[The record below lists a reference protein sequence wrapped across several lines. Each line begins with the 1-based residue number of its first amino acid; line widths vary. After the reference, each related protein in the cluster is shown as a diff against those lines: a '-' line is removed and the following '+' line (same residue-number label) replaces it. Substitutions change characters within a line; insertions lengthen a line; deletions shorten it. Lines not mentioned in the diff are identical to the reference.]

1 MAPISHRSGNMTL
14 RGSTDSEKKI
24 SGAVLPSPNLSI
36 FSFSELKAA
45 TINFSNDRVLGEG
58 GFGRVYKGLLKGKS
72 NTKNGSGSLIA
83 VKKLNHES
91 MQGVEQW
98 QNEVNFLGRLSHPN
112 LVKLLGYCWE
122 DKELMLVYEFMQ
134 RGSLD
139 MHLFRRGSAIE
150 PLPWDIRLKI
160 LIGAARGLAF
170 LHAVDAKVVY
180 RDFKTSNILL
190 DESYHAKLS
199 DFGLAKSGP
208 MPGCSHVT
216 TRVIGT
222 YGYAAPEYVATGHL
236 YVKSDVYGFGVM
248 VAEML
253 TGLPALD
260 VRRPSGKQNLV
271 EWIKPYLGKMSKLKM
286 VMDLGLEG
294 RYPTRC
300 ALQIGQL
307 ALNCLEVEPKKR
319 PSAQEIAET
328 LERMDSS
335 ASAVEKARQHRVRFG

>member
-1 MAPISHRSGNMTL
+1 
-14 RGSTDSEKKI
+14 
-24 SGAVLPSPNLSI
+24 
-36 FSFSELKAA
+36 
-45 TINFSNDRVLGEG
+45 
-58 GFGRVYKGLLKGKS
+58 
-72 NTKNGSGSLIA
+72 
-83 VKKLNHES
+83 

-170 LHAVDAKVVY
+170 LHAVDGKVVY

-216 TRVIGT
+216 TRVLGT

-260 VRRPSGKQNLV
+260 VRRPSAKQNLV

-328 LERMDSS
+328 LGRMDSS